1 MKVAKLD
8 LAPIFGLG
16 LLVLIIFREYFT
28 GAKSPSWDFLNDY
41 FTASFVWW
49 NSGSFFNPPSYLPY
63 AFSGFPAHLSGQ
75 AANWYLPVGLL
86 AELNIYN
93 IHTSAILQALTIFF
107 GIVGIYFLARSW
119 DIARYV
125 AFLLAVA
132 YLFSP
137 GFFTSASHIDIVRG
151 WAFMPW
157 IFLVLKPFAKNSI
170 LSILAISLLSF
181 QYMVGVYPGIIIASI
196 YILAIYVFLNWYF
209 SKSIRKNYLL
219 YQILP
224 FGLGVA
230 MSLLKWIPLVTQD
243 RQYRGGNSVEVTAGI
258 ISTLIYPYDT
268 LVLPNDITM
277 RSLFLAPVL
286 LLCILLL
293 QKINRPVAIFIT
305 LGVVAI
311 ILGFDLS
318 TTTRWQEYL
327 PFLGESRFRTTDFKL
342 FWTLSA
348 LMLGGFALNQAKH
361 KGITALRGALAL
373 VAGFLIFSYLNRLA
387 KTALL
392 EDMLTPGNT
401 FARVAG
407 GTFALIIFF
416 LVLKKYVGLG
426 FTAAISIAI
435 VGTVVIGIYWS
446 EVNKTPWSNDRVGV
460 EQVYYGMGVD
470 KRIKEGKSREIYLR
484 PARVGPEFPIPYPI
498 ELTSQMWSNSEIN
511 KTFSLGGYVPLKG
524 IPRYEWMIEFAKTKE
539 SIPYYALLAEPQN
552 GWVASKEKSDLETV
566 NCIYTQTCII
576 DGAKV
581 LPTSWDLNKLDFSVS
596 ATKDGILVINEI
608 PWDGWHAEVCSV
620 DSCEKVKA
628 ESDLETLLLTVPV
641 SSDTKSITFF
651 YQQPYKKTSWIIFW
665 VALLGVLL
673 LIRRVKKDNTT
684 KLDSSIR

>member
-1 MKVAKLD
+1 MKATKFD

-75 AANWYLPVGLL
+75 AANWYLPVGFL

-107 GIVGIYFLARSW
+107 GIVGIYFFARSW

-137 GFFTSASHIDIVRG
+137 GFFTSASHIDILRG

-157 IFLVLKPFAKNSI
+157 ILLVLKPFARNSI
-170 LSILAISLLSF
+170 FSILAISLLSF

-196 YILAIYVFLNWYF
+196 YILAIYVSLNWYF
-209 SKSIRKNYLL
+209 NKSIRKNYTL
-219 YQILP
+219 YQIIP
-224 FGLGVA
+224 FALGIG
-230 MSLLKWIPLVTQD
+230 MSLLKWIPLVTQE
-243 RQYRGGNSVEVTAGI
+243 RLYRGGNTVEVNAAI
-258 ISTLIYPYDT
+258 VSTLIYPYDSS
-268 LVLPNDITM
+268 VLPNDITM
-277 RSLFLAPVL
+277 RSLFLAPVVMF
-286 LLCILLL
+286 CILLI
-293 QKINRPVAIFIT
+293 QKINRSVAIFMT
-305 LGVVAI
+305 LGLVSI

-318 TTTRWQEYL
+318 STTRWQEYL

-348 LMLGGFALNQAKH
+348 LMLAGFALDQAKQ
-361 KGITALRGALAL
+361 KGISVLRGALAL
-373 VAGFLIFSYLNRLA
+373 AVGFFIVSYLNRLA

-401 FARVAG
+401 FARIAG

-416 LVLKKYVGLG
+416 LVLKKYVGAG

-435 VGTVVIGIYWS
+435 IGTVAIGIYWS
-446 EVNKTPWSNDRVGV
+446 EINKTPWSFERIP
-460 EQVYYGMGVD
+460 EERFYYEMEVD
-470 KRIKEGKSREIYLR
+470 QRILEGKNREINIR
-484 PARVGPEFPIPYPI
+484 PERIGPKFPIPYPA
-498 ELTSQMWSNSEIN
+498 ELTSHIWSNSEVDRS
-511 KTFSLGGYVPLKG
+511 FSLGGYVPLKG
-524 IPRYEWMIEFAKTKE
+524 IPRYESMIEFALKE
-539 SIPYYALLAEPQN
+539 ESVSYYALLAESQT
-552 GWVASKEKSDLETV
+552 GWIVSKDKSDLETV
-566 NCIYTQTCII
+566 NCIYDQTCLI
-576 DGAKV
+576 DGSTV
-581 LPTSWDLNKLDFSVS
+581 LPIGWDLDKLEYSVS
-596 ATKDGILVINEI
+596 TMRDGLLTVNEI
-608 PWDGWHAEVCSV
+608 PWEGWQAEVCS
-620 DSCEKVKA
+620 DNACEKVKTKA
-628 ESDLETLLLTVPV
+628 DLGTLLLSVPV
-641 SSDTKSITFF
+641 SSDTKSVTFF
-651 YQQPYKKTSWIIFW
+651 YQQPFKKTSWIIFW
-665 VALLGVLL
+665 FSLIGVLML
-673 LIRRVKKDNTT
+673 SLRIKK
-684 KLDSSIR
+684 KVV